1 LLTDQS
7 ADALLR
13 PQPPP
18 QMQVRTSLQ
27 ASPHKDQP
35 FPQPS
40 RGSAINGAL
49 AGAGVAGAGVAGAGV
64 AGAGVAGAGVAGA
77 GVAGAGQSGGSNERR
92 KRAPTAR
99 NELVRKVMK
108 EQNLS
113 LPAASSY
120 IKKNGLQYK

>member
-1 LLTDQS
+1 V
-7 ADALLR
+7 LR

-18 QMQVRTSLQ
+18 QPQIRTSLQ

-49 AGAGVAGAGVAGAGV
+49 AGAGVSGAGVSGAGV
-64 AGAGVAGAGVAGA
+64 SGAGT
-77 GVAGAGQSGGSNERR
+77 SGGVRT

-99 NELVRKVMK
+99 NELVRKVMR
-108 EQNLS
+108 EQGLS
-113 LPAASSY
+113 LPAASAY